1 MAAAIALDMASREC
15 PGIIH
20 LMGDELAVAR
30 LGEALF
36 ARRDDQVSLLLPGLR
51 LNAFRQPLRHR

>member
-15 PGIIH
+15 PGIVH

-36 ARRDDQVSLLLPGLR
+36 ARRDDQAGR
-51 LNAFRQPLRHR
+51 RDCYMG